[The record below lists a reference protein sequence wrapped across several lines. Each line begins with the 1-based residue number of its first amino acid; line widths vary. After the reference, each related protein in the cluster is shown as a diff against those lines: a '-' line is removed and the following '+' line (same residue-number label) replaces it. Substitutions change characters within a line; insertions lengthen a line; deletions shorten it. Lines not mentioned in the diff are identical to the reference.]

1 MGGIGNLGDRALR
14 RKQEKGHSIQRRK
27 RIRWNLTPIG
37 KDAMRLV
44 SAFLLALA
52 SMACLPNRSLA
63 QDFESILRAERLE
76 ALAAES
82 RKSGDAARGAIIF
95 HQPFMAC
102 TRCHAAGDG
111 KVLPLGPDLTTID
124 KATTDASLV
133 ESVLWPS
140 KVIRKGYESATVST
154 TSGKIL
160 TGILQSQGP
169 AGVVIRDPAK
179 GGEATTIPKAD
190 IAEFAMTPTSV
201 MPTGLTNQLS
211 SRQQFLDLARYL
223 MELRDGGAP
232 RALALRPPANL
243 ISPEP
248 PEYEKRIDHAGM
260 LRSLDG
266 KALARGEAIYR
277 RVCANCHGT
286 LEMAG
291 SLPAAP
297 RFAES
302 ALKNGNDPF
311 AMYQTLTRGFGLM
324 PAQTWMVPSQKY
336 EVIHYI
342 RETYLRPK
350 ARLTPL
356 DDRYLAGLPK
366 GDTKGPEPTK
376 IEPWSAMD
384 YGPTLTHTYEI
395 PGRDRNFAHKGIASR
410 LDSGPGGVA
419 RGGRWAVFD
428 EDTMRIAAV
437 WEVPPGEKK
446 AGSDSRFIDWRGIQF
461 NGEHGIHPRLSGLVR
476 LANGTGPGWANPA
489 DGSWDDSSARIRGR
503 DGNPYGPLP
512 RSWARFQGLYHHGQ
526 QAVFSYTVGDTP
538 VLESPRSFP
547 SSEPTAGEVFARLLV
562 VGPRS
567 RDLELQVAEHLDPN
581 AGLTKG
587 AGDSVILASP
597 RGAPGHAMFRF
608 DGESHLEVADASP
621 FDMTGKPFTIVA
633 RMKTTEGGTLFAKAA
648 PGAGWTP
655 GGQALFVRGGKLVF
669 DIGWVGAVTSKAS
682 VHDGKWHVVAAVADP
697 ARGAVSLFIDGKA
710 DTTGTLRAR
719 PGPAGAVARIGFGA
733 PNFPSPSR
741 FKGDIADIRFYQQIL
756 APGDYTTGDRM
767 PEKAGALAQWNPG
780 EVQGQL
786 VANDKTGNKRDAAV
800 SRGNGSAAAGGAVIA
815 GGYPESGSLL
825 WKSSNGKLRLT
836 IPAGAEPVRFCVWS
850 ATRPLDE
857 DKQASP
863 VPVISASDLN
873 LEALTKGGAARWPQ
887 VLETPIAK
895 GMEDGPFATD
905 TLTAPEANPW
915 LAQTRFTGLDF
926 MPDGRIV
933 VCSWDGDVWMV
944 ENTGSNLKWRRIAS
958 GMFQPLGIKVISGKI
973 HVTCRDQLTIL
984 HDLNGDGETDF
995 YQCLNSDHQVTE
1007 HFHEFAMG
1015 LQTDK
1020 AGNFYYAKSARHALP
1035 AVVPHHG
1042 TLLKVSAD
1050 GSRTEIIANGFRAAN
1065 GVCLNPDGSFVVT
1078 DQEGHWNPKNRI
1090 NWVRPPDAGSDGKPR
1105 FYGNMFGYHDRTDS
1119 SDSAMEPPLCW
1130 ITNAFDRSPAELLWV
1145 ESPSWGPLNGGL
1157 LNLSY
1162 GYGKV
1167 FLVPHE
1173 KTAGGNPQGGMV
1185 ELPIPSFPT
1194 GVMRG
1199 RFNPADGHLYL
1210 CGMFAWAG
1218 NATKPGGF
1226 YRIRATGQPARLP
1239 KGLKAT
1245 TEGVEI
1251 TFSDPVDPR
1260 SVSAD
1265 KAQVRVWGLRRSANY
1280 GSPHVNEHPLAVKE
1294 ATVGADGRTVRLR
1307 VEGMAPTWGMEIAYS
1322 FAGTDGKPV
1331 AGRIHNTVHALAG
1344 GSKP

>member
-1 MGGIGNLGDRALR
+1 M
-14 RKQEKGHSIQRRK
+14 ECRK
-27 RIRWNLTPIG
+27 RIRWSHSLIG
-37 KDAMRLV
+37 KNAMRLV
-44 SAFLLALA
+44 T
-52 SMACLPNRSLA
+52 ACFISLTAIACVPGNTQA
-63 QDFESILRAERLE
+63 QDLEASLRSEPAE
-76 ALAAES
+76 ALAAEA
-82 RKSGDAARGAIIF
+82 KQSGDPARGAILF

-111 KVLPLGPDLTTID
+111 KNLPLGPDLTTID
-124 KATTDASLV
+124 KTATDASLV

-140 KVIRKGYESATVST
+140 KTIRKGYESATIST

-179 GGEATTIPKAD
+179 GGEATTIPRAEV
-190 IAEFAMTPTSV
+190 AEFALTPTSV
-201 MPTGLTNQLS
+201 MPTGLANQLS
-211 SRQQFLDLARYL
+211 SRQQFLDLTRYL
-223 MELRDGGAP
+223 IAIRDGGAP
-232 RALALRPPANL
+232 RAMALKPPANL

-260 LRSLDG
+260 LRALDT
-266 KALARGEAIYR
+266 KAFARGEATYR

-291 SLPAAP
+291 SLPVAP

-324 PAQTWMVPSQKY
+324 PAQSWMVPSQKY

-342 RETYLRPK
+342 RETFFRPK

-356 DDRYLAGLPK
+356 DDRYLASLPK

-376 IEPWSAMD
+376 IELWSAMD

-395 PGRDRNFAHKGIASR
+395 PGRDRNFAHKGVAVR

-437 WEVPPGEKK
+437 WEVPAGDKK
-446 AGSDSRFIDWRGIQF
+446 AVSDSRFIDWRGIQF
-461 NGEHGIHPRLSGLVR
+461 NGEHGIHPRLSGLAR
-476 LANGTGPGWANPA
+476 LANGTGPGWANPV

-512 RSWARFQGLYHHGQ
+512 QSWARFQGLFHHGHH
-526 QAVFSYTVGDTP
+526 AVFSYTIGGTP

-547 SSEPTAGEVFARLLV
+547 SSDPAAGEVFARLMV
-562 VGPRS
+562 VGPRR
-567 RDLELQVAEHLDPN
+567 RDLDLQVAEHPDAN
-581 AGLTKG
+581 AGLTRG
-587 AGDSVILASP
+587 TRESVILAPP
-597 RGAPGHAMFRF
+597 REAPAQALFRF

-621 FDMTGKPFTIVA
+621 FDMTAKPFTIVA
-633 RMKTTEGGTLFAKAA
+633 RIKTSEGGTLFAKAV
-648 PGAGWTP
+648 PGTAWTP
-655 GGQALFVRGGKLVF
+655 GGQALFIRAGRVVF
-669 DIGWVGAVTSKAS
+669 DIGWVGAVTSRGT
-682 VHDGKWHVVAAVADP
+682 VNDGKWHVVAVVADP
-697 ARGAVSLFIDGKA
+697 MKGTVRLFIDGKPDA
-710 DTTGTLRAR
+710 AGTLKPR
-719 PGPAGAVARIGFGA
+719 PAPAGTVARIGFGA

-741 FKGDIADIRFYQQIL
+741 FKGDISEIRFYQQML
-756 APGDYTTGDRM
+756 APVDFSTGDSM

-780 EVQGQL
+780 EVQNQL
-786 VANDKTGNKRDAAV
+786 ATDRTGNKRDAAV
-800 SRGNGSAAAGGAVIA
+800 ARGKGQGGAAVAIVAGTHPASAATRWSCSA
-815 GGYPESGSLL
+815 
-825 WKSSNGKLRLT
+825 GKLRLT
-836 IPAGAEPVRFCVWS
+836 LPAGNEPMRFCVWTT
-850 ATRPLDE
+850 TRPPGADNQTNPAPMIIANDLD
-857 DKQASP
+857 
-863 VPVISASDLN
+863 
-873 LEALTKGGAARWPQ
+873 LESLTKGGPARWPQ
-887 VLETPIAK
+887 VLETQIAK
-895 GMEDGPFATD
+895 GVADGPFATD
-905 TLTAPEANPW
+905 TLMAPEANPW

-944 ENTGSNLKWRRIAS
+944 EPAGSSLKWRRIAS
-958 GMFQPLGIKVISGKI
+958 GMFQPLGIRVVSGRI
-973 HVTCRDQLTIL
+973 HVTCRDQLTVL

-995 YQCLNSDHQVTE
+995 YECLNSDHQVTE

-1050 GSRTEIIANGFRAAN
+1050 GSRTEILANGFRAAN

-1105 FYGNMFGYHDRTDS
+1105 FYGNMFGYHDNTDS

-1145 ESPSWGPLNGGL
+1145 ESPSWGPLHGGL

-1173 KTAGGNPQGGMV
+1173 KTADGNPQGGMV

-1226 YRIRATGQPARLP
+1226 YRIRATGKPARLP
-1239 KGLKAT
+1239 TALKAT
-1245 TEGVEI
+1245 ARGMDI

-1265 KAQVRVWGLRRSANY
+1265 KVQVRVWGLRRSANY
-1280 GSPHVNEHPLAVKE
+1280 GSPHVNEHPLPVKE
-1294 ATVGADGRTVRLR
+1294 ATLSADSRTVSLR
-1307 VEGMAPTWGMEIAYS
+1307 IEGMAPTWGMEIAYAFS
-1322 FAGTDGKPV
+1322 GTDGKPV
-1331 AGRIHNTVHALAG
+1331 AGRIHNTVHALG
-1344 GSKP
+1344 K